1 LRHIDCE
8 EDDVDLDEA
17 CLLIGCGDLQV
28 SPRRMRY
35 VWQCLTPRA
44 QLIKLHGGGSLLDP
58 LSPANRHLSRI
69 PIIMDETRIA
79 VAAKAKQGI
88 ELKTAVLAIDH
99 KCGVHQMHVM
109 RTMDVLRSA
118 IHAKEFYKDA
128 LSLDPELQRL
138 QPGVKWKVVLLFN
151 IFDLAFLEGHRARL
165 KNPNA
170 DGLTYY
176 FGRKRMSSFLDTWKD
191 GVAENELVTQ

>member
-1 LRHIDCE
+1 MHELCESERLIIDAINADVLQPVDGRKLRHIDCE

-99 KCGVHQMHVM
+99 KCGVHQMHDM

-151 IFDLAFLEGHRARL
+151 I
-165 KNPNA
+165 
-170 DGLTYY
+170 LTW
-176 FGRKRMSSFLDTWKD
+176 RSSR
-191 GVAENELVTQ
+191 GIERG